1 MTVTHATPN
10 PGLGLGRIHSSNPKC
25 IDADVALPYE
35 RGQLM
40 PLRGDVFLLIRTE
53 CFLHKDEK
61 ARRQGRLCPST
72 HDTSNL
78 QKRTNFLN

>member
-1 MTVTHATPN
+1 MTHTTPN
-10 PGLGLGRIHSSNPKC
+10 PGLGLGRIHSFNHKC
-25 IDADVALPYE
+25 TDADVALPYE

-40 PLRGDVFLLIRTE
+40 ELKGDVFLLIRSE
-53 CFLHKDEK
+53 CLLHKDEK
-61 ARRQGRLCPST
+61 AHRQVRQCPST